1 MCTTRSLLVSGC
13 AVWLPALA
21 LALASSAAPAETRG
35 YAISM
40 VHTATYAEK
49 GNCPSGGNGST
60 TEIHVKILMDQGY
73 SRDQAVKMLTGNERK
88 LDFDRRGHLY
98 GQAVDVGDFPTS
110 IPDDHIETVQGAG
123 TGHYM
128 YGFNLA
134 GRVTPDSFE
143 DPETHELVQNQMWRV
158 FGCFYGLPVQVA
170 DDSAL
175 QRGHRLGYG
184 RWTRCRRG
192 CCRSR
197 ARICSNDGDV
207 TVTFDRSLDI
217 LMRNRHGGVLAGSS
231 YTIDPD
237 PRNHSVF
244 KGHIKDH
251 VLTIE
256 PGNFFMQGESQFFA
270 LLRFT
275 DTHLRLKLND
285 DGSARWHHRRLSA
298 VAGLLPLTCAIRGEE
313 DSEVDIPGVY
323 YAMKRLADGVPD
335 ASGQNTAI
343 SAAYYLEAVPAYV
356 LERSGKVVGTAYV
369 NGASLA
375 WSDAPMTRM
384 DRMSRMTSTRGLL
397 TAAALAAAMAG

>member
-158 FGCFYGLPVQVA
+158 FGCFTAYQYKSPTIPPYNEGIA
-170 DDSAL
+170 WDTAMDSMPAWL
-175 QRGHRLGYG
+175 LSISGEDLRH
-184 RWTRCRRG
+184 
-192 CCRSR
+192 
-197 ARICSNDGDV
+197 DGDV

-237 PRNHSVF
+237 RRNHSVF
-244 KGHIKDH
+244 KGHINDH

-256 PGNFFMQGESQFFA
+256 PGSFFMQGESQFFA

-275 DTHLRLKLND
+275 DAHLRLKLND
-285 DGSARWHHRRLSA
+285 DGSL
-298 VAGLLPLTCAIRGEE
+298 AGIIGGYQPWLDYYHYVSIRGDE

-323 YAMKRLADGVPD
+323 YAMKRLADGIPD

-356 LERSGKVVGTAYV
+356 LERSGKVIGTAYV
-369 NGASLA
+369 NGASLHGA
-375 WSDAPMTRM
+375 TRP
-384 DRMSRMTSTRGLL
+384 
-397 TAAALAAAMAG
+397 